1 MDIRG
6 KTIWQQAAGDTDRDY
21 VDLCLKWDVILNGPG
36 YCGRWPECEDKL
48 RNDKSSERKI
58 TDLRRFCDEM
68 KDGHI
73 VILRLGTSLVYGV
86 GEIVDDYEYCEEFND
101 VDGWAIA
108 HVRRVRWLWKNTKKL
123 GTYTLKLGDTTQ
135 ILDAPDVKLWLE
147 SLEISE
153 EKSSRTLPDLP
164 KSGDGAKITMNS
176 ISEYLFDEGVAS
188 ASISNLLNQ
197 MDELIRIANWY
208 NRSGEIPSENETI
221 NYLVVPLLRA
231 LGWTPQKMSLEWNR
245 IDVALFSNLPRNEEH
260 LSVVVEAKK
269 IRSAS
274 LSALPQAENYAED
287 YNNCGRIIL
296 TDGLRYGIFTR
307 EEGESGQKGEFSRHS
322 YMNLTSL
329 RDGYPIYGCSGAKEA
344 LLAMAP
350 EWDMYDRAQGRVA
363 DWG

>member
-21 VDLCLKWDVILNGPG
+21 VDLCLKWDVILNGG
-36 YCGRWPECEDKL
+36 GDYGRWPGCQKSLRED
-48 RNDKSSERKI
+48 RWSEKKI
-58 TDLRRFCDEM
+58 TDLRRFCEQM
-68 KDGHI
+68 KDGDL
-73 VILRLGTSLVYGV
+73 VVLRRGTRAVVGV
-86 GEIVDDYEYCEEFND
+86 GEIVDDYKYCEEFND
-101 VDGWAIA
+101 VDGWDMG
-108 HVRRVRWLWKNTKKL
+108 HVRRVRWLWKNTKEPKEFD
-123 GTYTLKLGDTTQ
+123 TYTLKWGDTTQ
-135 ILDAPDVKLWLE
+135 ILDAPDVKSWLE
-147 SLEISE
+147 LLEISE
-153 EKSSRTLPDLP
+153 DKFVRALPDLP
-164 KSGDGAKITMNS
+164 KSGDSAKITMNS
-176 ISEYLFDEGVAS
+176 ISEYLFDKGVAS

-197 MDELIRIANWY
+197 MGELIRIANWY

-350 EWDMYDRAQGRVA
+350 EWDIRARVVS
-363 DWG
+363 